1 MKRYIRML
9 SFSTVFV
16 VGGILHVLLRQV
28 AFTDC
33 FSQLFYGVMVLI
45 WGRLIKNQIIEKRI
59 RIIYWGIV
67 GVLETYY
74 LLQICRYRLIDGNN
88 RHLWYAY
95 YIPMLFI
102 PLLFFYLTLFINC
115 TEKEKRRPQ
124 YLLFAVPTIT
134 LAGLVMTNDY
144 HQLFLH
150 LENAGT
156 DSVSASNA
164 GILLY
169 VYCVYSYG
177 MLIAAFIMLFR
188 KCRISIS
195 KRKILQLIII
205 ECICL
210 FLLISYVT
218 DICPKINGVKLWNI
232 GEIYAICCVF
242 ILEACMQVGL
252 ITVNTSY
259 NKIFQETDL
268 PAVIRDL
275 SGKIVYRTKGAD
287 AAITPS
293 QESIVRSSDIS
304 GGSVTWAV
312 DLSAV
317 NTLNRQITETIGQ
330 INARNHYLTTQNA
343 MQEEKASI
351 DARNRVYD
359 RIAGIVSYQLS
370 QIENLLNSDEID
382 FAKRLKK
389 IVVYNAYIKR
399 RSNLELLRESEEKIS
414 VVEINT
420 AIRESV
426 NYLELNQINVSVNFL
441 IDGVMSAD
449 AAVLAYDFFET
460 VAEYV
465 LNKVSMLSVTVA
477 ERDGIIS
484 MRMLTDI
491 PDCSFIDTWSS
502 RELATCNGKIVKT
515 ENNQDSILALFF
527 ERGGDKS

>member
-150 LENAGT
+150 LENEGT

-169 VYCVYSYG
+169 VYCVYSCG

-205 ECICL
+205 ACICL
-210 FLLISYVT
+210 LL
-218 DICPKINGVKLWNI
+218 
-232 GEIYAICCVF
+232 E
-242 ILEACMQVGL
+242 
-252 ITVNTSY
+252 
-259 NKIFQETDL
+259 
-268 PAVIRDL
+268 
-275 SGKIVYRTKGAD
+275 
-287 AAITPS
+287 
-293 QESIVRSSDIS
+293 
-304 GGSVTWAV
+304 
-312 DLSAV
+312 
-317 NTLNRQITETIGQ
+317 
-330 INARNHYLTTQNA
+330 
-343 MQEEKASI
+343 
-351 DARNRVYD
+351 
-359 RIAGIVSYQLS
+359 
-370 QIENLLNSDEID
+370 
-382 FAKRLKK
+382 
-389 IVVYNAYIKR
+389 
-399 RSNLELLRESEEKIS
+399 
-414 VVEINT
+414 
-420 AIRESV
+420 
-426 NYLELNQINVSVNFL
+426 
-441 IDGVMSAD
+441 
-449 AAVLAYDFFET
+449 
-460 VAEYV
+460 
-465 LNKVSMLSVTVA
+465 
-477 ERDGIIS
+477 
-484 MRMLTDI
+484 
-491 PDCSFIDTWSS
+491 
-502 RELATCNGKIVKT
+502 
-515 ENNQDSILALFF
+515 
-527 ERGGDKS
+527 